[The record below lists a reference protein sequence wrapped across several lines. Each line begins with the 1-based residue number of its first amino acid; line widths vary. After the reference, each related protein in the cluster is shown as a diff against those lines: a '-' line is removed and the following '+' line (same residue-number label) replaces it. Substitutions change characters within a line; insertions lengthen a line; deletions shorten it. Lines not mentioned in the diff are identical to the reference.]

1 MCRGPFAV
9 SMYHTGR
16 RIAPCRQAPARKAK
30 HVEGTVTEPDSWRN
44 NLDPKIADQVAY
56 IRESFGNPRN
66 FARRRPVGI
75 GVETTPQGVAYM
87 YAENEILVQAAYA
100 DRVRGILERLE
111 ASGQFG
117 GGHGEEGQ
125 GTGQPGQEGGESGL
139 GGGEPGAGERRPV
152 VRESRRVISDVV
164 HITLDERLPPVPR
177 LLEIIDGEVGAGI
190 ATPNHLVT
198 VAGDAGP
205 CPATEPQEVDDT
217 IEPYPSVCPGDAG
230 AGVLIYVA
238 DTGLLDEAK
247 TAAWRER
254 HPWLRHGVR
263 GEPDPDPDKV
273 QPAEGTIAPYMGH
286 GTFVAGVIRCM
297 APGAEIFVGNAF
309 DVAGSTLETDL
320 AEKLGR
326 ALDQGVDLFH
336 LSITAPTRNDLP
348 MSAFGGF
355 LRRLQQYKGVACVVA
370 AGNSGLRLPT
380 WPAALPGMVSVGAL
394 AGDWR
399 SRATFS
405 NYGPWVDVYAP
416 GRDIVNAFATGS
428 YTCYTAPYKNQVRE
442 FYGMCKWSGTSFSTP
457 IVTGMIAARM
467 WRTGENAQE
476 AAAALLAE
484 ARAQAIPGLGAILL
498 PHCGPEGP
506 CRPAERPGQCRPA
519 CC

>member
-1 MCRGPFAV
+1 MRRGPFPV
-9 SMYHTGR
+9 TMYHTGR
-16 RIAPCRQAPARKAK
+16 RIAPCRQAPACQAE
-30 HVEGTVTEPDSWRN
+30 HVEGTVTEPESWRN
-44 NLDPKIADQVAY
+44 NLDPKIADQVDY
-56 IRESFGNPRN
+56 IRASFGDARN
-66 FARRRPVGI
+66 FVHRRAVGI
-75 GVETTPQGVAYM
+75 GVWTTSQGVGYM
-87 YAENEILVQAAYA
+87 YAENEILVQAAYV
-100 DRVRGILERLE
+100 DRVRDILARLD
-111 ASGQFG
+111 AAAPDGGTHGDQGQG
-117 GGHGEEGQ
+117 GDQGQAGGEGQ
-125 GTGQPGQEGGESGL
+125 GGDGGQGGERG
-139 GGGEPGAGERRPV
+139 PV
-152 VRESRRVISDVV
+152 VRESRRVVSDVV
-164 HITLDERLPPVPR
+164 HLSLDERLPDVPT
-177 LLEIIDGEVGAGI
+177 LLDIIDAELGVGI

-247 TAAWRER
+247 TGPWRQR
-254 HPWLRHGVR
+254 HPWLRHGVH
-263 GEPDPDPDKV
+263 GEPDPDPNKV
-273 QPAEGTIAPYMGH
+273 QPAPGTIAPYMGH

-297 APGAEIFVGNAF
+297 APGADIFVGNAF

-320 AEKLGR
+320 AQKLED
-326 ALDQGVDLFH
+326 ALDRGVDLFH
-336 LSITAPTRNDLP
+336 LSITAPTRKDLP
-348 MSAFGGF
+348 MSSFEGF
-355 LRRLQQYKGVACVVA
+355 LKRLHTYKGVACVVA